1 MKTIIPAVYE
11 DGVFR
16 PTVSVSFPSGSHHRL
31 VVEADQQAGATEE
44 DVDARFPGLF
54 APFPRKDADQMLA
67 IIEEAFGRVECD
79 D

>member
-1 MKTIIPAVYE
+1 MKTIIPAIYE

-16 PTVSVSFPSGSHHRL
+16 PTVSVNLPSGSHHRL
-31 VVEADQQAGATEE
+31 VVEADQPTEALD

-54 APFPRKDADQMLA
+54 APFPREDADQMLA
-67 IIEEAFGRVECD
+67 IIEEAFGRVESD